1 MKLFQLL
8 VIGAITILFAPAA
21 GAGAAT
27 GMPSPF
33 FPPYPDFGL
42 CVRCVSKLD
51 ASPRYSGFTR
61 YHPQPH
67 PYLRADAADKVRKS
81 GRRNAPAIE
90 NRSTRSSRHDLPGRM
105 HVSHSEWKTVCRLI
119 GS

>member
-1 MKLFQLL
+1 MKLIQLL

-51 ASPRYSGFTR
+51 ASPRYPVHPVPPSTR
-61 YHPQPH
+61 PLLAP
-67 PYLRADAADKVRKS
+67 DATDKVRKL

-90 NRSTRSSRHDLPGRM
+90 NRSTLSSGHDLPGRT
-105 HVSHSEWKTVCRLI
+105 HVSHSE
-119 GS
+119 

>member
-1 MKLFQLL
+1 MKSIQLL

-21 GAGAAT
+21 GAGAAA

-51 ASPRYSGFTR
+51 ASPRYPAFTR

-67 PYLRADAADKVRKS
+67 PYLRTDATDKVRKL

-90 NRSTRSSRHDLPGRM
+90 NRSTRSSGHDLPGRM
-105 HVSHSEWKTVCRLI
+105 HVSHSE
-119 GS
+119 

>member
-1 MKLFQLL
+1 MKSIQLL

-51 ASPRYSGFTR
+51 ASSGYPAFTR

-67 PYLRADAADKVRKS
+67 PRLRVDATDKGHKS
-81 GRRNAPAIE
+81 ERRNAPAIE
-90 NRSTRSSRHDLPGRM
+90 NRSARSSGDDPPGRM
-105 HVSHSEWKTVCRLI
+105 HVSHSE
-119 GS
+119 

>member
-33 FPPYPDFGL
+33 FPPYRDFGL
-42 CVRCVSKLD
+42 CVRCVSKLN
-51 ASPRYSGFTR
+51 ASPRYSAFTR

-90 NRSTRSSRHDLPGRM
+90 NRSTRSSGHDLPGQM